1 MATLIMVFVL
11 IAVLAAYYC
20 WSTET
25 AASLMELAVYSASSA
40 AASAPSAAAAPWKRF
55 SRKGVKQYL
64 HKALLEDELEDIC
77 LPKKSNHLFSEATYG
92 EWGKIGVSHYGKGI
106 TLRDYRRGSHL
117 SKKVLHPC
125 MTGEPSGYYD

>member
-1 MATLIMVFVL
+1 MVTLIMVFVL

-25 AASLMELAVYSASSA
+25 AASLMELTVWVADAESASVTA
-40 AASAPSAAAAPWKRF
+40 LPSPWKRF

-64 HKALLEDELEDIC
+64 HKAFIEDELEDIC

-92 EWGKIGVSHYGKGI
+92 EWGKIGFSHYGKGVTI
-106 TLRDYRRGSHL
+106 RDYRRGSHL

-125 MTGEPSGYYD
+125 MVGEPSGYYD

>member
-11 IAVLAAYYC
+11 IVVLAVYYC
-20 WSTET
+20 WSIET
-25 AASLMELAVYSASSA
+25 AASIMELAVLSES
-40 AASAPSAAAAPWKRF
+40 AASALSATTMPWKRF

-92 EWGKIGVSHYGKGI
+92 EWGKIGISHYGKGV

-125 MTGEPSGYYD
+125 MVGEPSGYYD